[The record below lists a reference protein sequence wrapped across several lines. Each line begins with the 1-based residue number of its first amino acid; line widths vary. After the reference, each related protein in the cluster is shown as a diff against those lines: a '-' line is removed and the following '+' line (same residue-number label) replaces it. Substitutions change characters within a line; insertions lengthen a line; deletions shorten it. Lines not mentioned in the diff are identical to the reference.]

1 MSRTCVD
8 LDGQSDLPLSEAN
21 LKRLADNS
29 IVDDLH
35 RHSGLFPLE
44 DSPEPS
50 LYIDGD
56 GKTRGLKL
64 PVETTTAC
72 NASYEVGD
80 LFIYNVVSQ
89 GRFYLALKDE
99 DGSAKAV
106 QLDIDVTLT

>member
-21 LKRLADNS
+21 LKRLGDNS
-29 IVDDLH
+29 IVDDIH
-35 RHSGLFPLE
+35 RHSKLFTLA
-44 DSPEPS
+44 DSPEPA

-56 GKTRGLKL
+56 GKIRSLKL

-72 NASYEVGD
+72 NANYEVGD
-80 LFIYNVVSQ
+80 LFIYNAVSQ
-89 GRFYLALKDE
+89 GKFYLAFKDE
-99 DGSAKAV
+99 EGSAKAV